1 MFFRMFFITE
11 LVLEFRS
18 PDSLPLASSNCI
30 WRTSF
35 HSREIFSFL
44 RQLIRRP
51 IFLETCLLYGRLEFR
66 GRSIL
71 SIHHFQF
78 SFVLQTLEPHV
89 PFSCGEISALLT
101 IGINCESRELSGVHA
116 ISLKGQYYWGR

>member
-1 MFFRMFFITE
+1 MFLKGYVFQYVFHDKIGIRIQVSWF
-11 LVLEFRS
+11 LNQYLY
-18 PDSLPLASSNCI
+18 SLPLASSNCI

-51 IFLETCLLYGRLEFR
+51 IFLETCLLYGSLEFR

-78 SFVLQTLEPHV
+78 SFVLQTLEPHM
-89 PFSCGEISALLT
+89 PFHVVKLV
-101 IGINCESRELSGVHA
+101 LS
-116 ISLKGQYYWGR
+116 